1 MDSIL
6 LFQDG
11 LVLFINRYFIETE
24 RALLVLLVLL
34 AAAWDIR
41 TRRIP
46 NLLVLFGLL
55 SALGFHALSLHGLG
69 LATAFGGL
77 VLGLAL
83 FMPLYLLRAMG
94 AGDVKLMGMVGA
106 FLGTASA
113 AGAVCTVL
121 IAGGVLALAAALCNG
136 RLQILARNLRYMMM
150 HALAGAATG
159 QHGGSQVLAMSAG
172 QLPYGVAIAAGTI
185 AHLFL
190 LRAGHAL
197 MA

>member
-1 MDSIL
+1 MDSIF

-11 LVLFINRYFIETE
+11 LVLFFNRYVIETE

-34 AAAWDIR
+34 AAAWDIG

-46 NLLVLFGLL
+46 NLLVLFGML
-55 SALGFHALSLHGLG
+55 SALGFHALSSHGLG
-69 LATAFGGL
+69 LATALGGL
-77 VLGLAL
+77 ALGLAA

-113 AGAVCTVL
+113 VGAVCTVL
-121 IAGGVLALAAALCNG
+121 IAGGVLALAAALRNG
-136 RLQILARNLRYMMM
+136 RLHILVRNLRYMMM

-159 QHGGSQVLAMSAG
+159 QHGESQVLAMSAG
-172 QLPYGVAIAAGTI
+172 HLPYGIAIAAGTI
-185 AHLFL
+185 VHLFL

-197 MA
+197 VS